1 MLSALKDL
9 IVLVSTIV
17 ALAYSTGQQKW
28 LWQQIAI
35 LRHEAVIGA
44 KADWGCPSIF
54 DSTPVDIERKH
65 LEPLLGV
72 ERKPSQRLFDS
83 DKKREVPLGQ
93 GLLNLS

>member
-54 DSTPVDIERKH
+54 DKYACRHRAETPRASVGR
-65 LEPLLGV
+65 
-72 ERKPSQRLFDS
+72 
-83 DKKREVPLGQ
+83 
-93 GLLNLS
+93 